1 MKKYININ
9 ILLAIISC
17 AVIALIMNSL
27 FPLYRFH
34 TFSGA
39 IRYDY
44 TVENTDINNSFTIS
58 DLNIYQDQNT
68 SGFSVSVLKIID
80 ASAFEDGSTYSLQ
93 LGFGDESSVE
103 ISEFVYSSAR
113 QTYYFSPSS
122 AEVNLPESVD
132 SVEAEIMSGAEM
144 IAAIDLQLS
153 PSKRLIAD
161 NKVMRMENVTLT
173 SEFLRLGFLAT
184 SLDVSNYD
192 SIVLEYRYLI
202 DDELDRDDNN
212 SYTVFRRIEG
222 TPDEILANKTY
233 GLYRFTSDEA
243 VIATRPLSVA
253 VILKQGD
260 NRQVIKLDF
269 REVTQSE

>member
-68 SGFSVSVLKIID
+68 SSFSVSVLKIID
-80 ASAFEDGSTYSLQ
+80 ASGFEEGSTYSLQ
-93 LGFGDESSVE
+93 LGFNDGSAVE
-103 ISEFVYSSAR
+103 ISEFVYSTAR

-122 AEVNLPESVD
+122 DGFDLPESLTSVD
-132 SVEAEIMSGAEM
+132 AEIFSGEEM
-144 IAAIDLQLS
+144 IASIELQMS

-161 NKVMRMENVTLT
+161 NKVMRMENVSLT
-173 SEFLRLGFLAT
+173 SDFLRLGFLAT
-184 SLDVSNYD
+184 SLDVSDYD

-202 DDELDRDDNN
+202 DDEMDRDDNN
-212 SYTVFRRIEG
+212 SYMVFRRIEG

-243 VIATRPLSVA
+243 VIAKRPLSVA
-253 VILKQGD
+253 VILKQGES
-260 NRQVIKLDF
+260 RQVVKLDF
-269 REVTQSE
+269 REVSQSE